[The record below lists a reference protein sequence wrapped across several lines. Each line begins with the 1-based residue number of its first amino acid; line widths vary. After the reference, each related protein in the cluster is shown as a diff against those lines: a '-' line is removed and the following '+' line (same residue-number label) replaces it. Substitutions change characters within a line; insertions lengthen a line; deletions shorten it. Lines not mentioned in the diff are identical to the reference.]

1 MNKMNRVAIHH
12 AAKFPLF
19 SFVLFAAL
27 SLALSAHA
35 QEKKNAS
42 GEQFFIVSSVDQAK
56 SQVLLKRPTEVTLL
70 MKIDGK
76 TQFLD
81 EQAKSLKLTD
91 LRAGDTVWVSSNLAP
106 KDDGPVAVRIRKG
119 PMTVQDLHHLYL
131 DYPASK

>member
-1 MNKMNRVAIHH
+1 MNKAAMHH
-12 AAKFPLF
+12 PLRFLAF

-35 QEKKNAS
+35 QEKKNPA

-70 MKIDGK
+70 MKVDGK

-81 EQAKSLKLTD
+81 EQGKSLKLTD
-91 LRAGDTVWVSSNLAP
+91 LRAGDTVWVNSSLAA

-119 PMTVQDLHHLYL
+119 PMTVQELHRLYL
-131 DYPASK
+131 DYPSSQ